1 MISLDDYREVVGE
14 QAIAHLIGKARKLYG
29 KHILHINSTYQG
41 GGVAELLESM
51 IPLMNDIGVDTGWR
65 ILHGNPDFFSI
76 TKKFHNAI
84 LGQELNLSEI
94 KKRLYTQANEDFSK
108 YTHIFHDLVVIHD
121 PQPLPLIKYY
131 KKKQPW
137 FWRCHIDLSSP
148 NLQLWDYFKKFL
160 LRYDVLIVSNENY
173 IREDLPVDWKIVY
186 PAINP
191 LSPKNMDISEKII
204 AKYLKKFGV
213 PTDKPIITQISRF
226 DKLKDP
232 EGVVDV
238 FKLVKKE
245 VDARMVLCGSMAS
258 DDPEGGK
265 VYERVRRKA
274 NHLIEKKDLVL
285 ITVENDLL
293 VNVLQRSSSV
303 IIQKSLKEGFGLT
316 VTEALWKEKPVVASK
331 VGGIPLQIKD
341 SETGFLLDPEDIQGF
356 AEKIVEILQHP
367 KLGENMGKKGKE
379 IVRDNYLI
387 TRLMS
392 DYLDL
397 FIDMLG

>member
-1 MISLDDYREVVGE
+1 MLSLDDYREVVGE
-14 QAIAHLIGKARKLYG
+14 QTISHLMGKARKLYG

-148 NLQLWDYFKKFL
+148 DLQLWDYFKKFL
-160 LRYDVLIVSNENY
+160 LRYDALIVSNENY
-173 IREDLPVDWKIVY
+173 IREDLPVEWKIIY

-191 LSPKNMDISEKII
+191 LSPKNMDISEKDI

-258 DDPEGGK
+258 DDPEGSE
-265 VYERVRRKA
+265 VFERVRRKA

-341 SETGFLLDPEDIQGF
+341 SETGFLLDTEDIQGF

-379 IVRDNYLI
+379 IVRDNYMI

>member
-1 MISLDDYREVVGE
+1 MLSLDDYREVVGE
-14 QAIAHLIGKARKLYG
+14 QTISHLMGKARKLYG

-148 NLQLWDYFKKFL
+148 DLQLWDYFKKFL
-160 LRYDVLIVSNENY
+160 LRYDALIVSNENY
-173 IREDLPVDWKIVY
+173 IREDLPVEWKIIY

-191 LSPKNMDISEKII
+191 LSPKNMDISEKDI

-258 DDPEGGK
+258 DDPEGSE
-265 VYERVRRKA
+265 VFERVRRKA

-356 AEKIVEILQHP
+356 AEKIVEILKHP
-367 KLGENMGKKGKE
+367 KLGKNMGKKGKE

>member
-1 MISLDDYREVVGE
+1 MLSLDDYREVVGE
-14 QAIAHLIGKARKLYG
+14 QTISHLMGKARKLYG

-148 NLQLWDYFKKFL
+148 NLQLWDYLKKFL

-173 IREDLPVDWKIVY
+173 IREDLPVEWKIIY

-191 LSPKNMDISEKII
+191 LSPKNMDISEKDI

-258 DDPEGGK
+258 DDPEGSE
-265 VYERVRRKA
+265 VFERVRRKA

-341 SETGFLLDPEDIQGF
+341 SETGFLLDTEDIQGF